1 MTQPP
6 RPSGFEFLW
15 GKWRVQALL
24 VFGQRRQA
32 LAALDGMLSRWPGN
46 RYLLSSRANLHA
58 QAGDLRAAV
67 TDLRV
72 LVGLLPDDAHGWF
85 NLGFLLEQQ
94 GEVAE
99 AEAAFRRSAALSPK
113 LDRAWYGLGL
123 VLIRQQRQREAI
135 DALKRNTELQPMSPY
150 GWYQLARAHMD
161 LNEPDE
167 AQKIVLHL
175 EGFEP
180 KVAAQLKRETGLKG
194 RTPS

>member
-1 MTQPP
+1 MNAVAS
-6 RPSGFEFLW
+6 PSGIEFLW

-24 VFGQRRQA
+24 VFGQRQRA
-32 LAALDGMLSRWPGN
+32 LALLDELLVRWPGN
-46 RYLLSSRANLHA
+46 RYLLSSRGNLHA
-58 QAGDLRAAV
+58 QLGQGRQAVADLRTLVAANAE
-67 TDLRV
+67 
-72 LVGLLPDDAHGWF
+72 DAHGWF

-94 GEVAE
+94 GDLPE
-99 AEAAFRRSAALSPK
+99 AEAAFRRSAELSPK

-123 VLIRQQRQREAI
+123 VPIRQQRHREAI

-167 AQKIVLHL
+167 AQKIVRHL